1 MESSEKELP
10 LSKETMTKYGW
21 IFILSKYTLADIS
34 HSRRTIVPFTLARR
48 ISTIVENQQQKSRYL
63 SELKENLKNMTTPSI

>member
-10 LSKETMTKYGW
+10 LLKETMAKYGW
-21 IFILSKYTLADIS
+21 IFILSKQTLADIS

-48 ISTIVENQQQKSRYL
+48 ISTIVENQQ
-63 SELKENLKNMTTPSI
+63 

>member
-10 LSKETMTKYGW
+10 LLKETMTKYGW